1 MRKSTTHLKD
11 VSRFLS
17 TTVDSGKSSV
27 IPTTCKRNSHLS
39 ALLNA
44 FPLENQQQ
52 QRLIPNN
59 RRSILIRALSTS
71 AATIESLP
79 ITLPPVTTMLKNPPI
94 TTTLT
99 TTTSSRLQ
107 GTLNLFNLSDT
118 VVLADLDHAI
128 QTRNADK
135 AWSLFITLASRKD
148 DTIPFN
154 MCCSLYSLL
163 NFCKRLAG
171 GAKQA
176 TKLRQRQLD
185 QLLNYAE
192 RNNSSL
198 LFLSSIQ
205 EIPISSHKQ
214 LLRAIRVEDQK
225 EAWHLFYRLHKAS
238 SPSIDKLPRNTCIKL
253 MVFMMKDKNLDK
265 NQLKSRLQLIAL
277 HGAGTSEFDSRY
289 MSAADVLRIAN
300 ICYGYEKSESTAHN
314 LIDEFVVGI
323 LKKKQSIRADALDE
337 LIWRIL
343 VNQDISKAH
352 QVLDTIQEKYADK
365 VDVNEMVFVNL
376 MNAYRRQKNYHESL
390 KLFEKLLEEKNT
402 RPTIKAFNSILQI
415 FGVQGSSER
424 AAYIFESMN
433 QLGVIPDA
441 STYTELIRANA
452 HNLKACVY
460 YYNKMRQNEIA
471 PNVYTYSALIEAS
484 SRRNDIKSV
493 LGWFQTMLD
502 ENVQPNQV
510 VISCI
515 LKSLS
520 KQHNEYPNMPEAVIQ
535 IAHQAAM
542 AGIKTDAALYTI
554 LLKMQAE
561 SIGIE
566 GALKI
571 HRDMLAQSVEPNA
584 YTYTILINA
593 CGKYRMPETAEKIF
607 DLMKNSTRHQP
618 NTVTYT
624 VLMDAWSIADRRD
637 KVEAL
642 IFDFLKVC
650 KSDKT
655 GKLWL
660 DTRIRERLKSSCC

>member
-27 IPTTCKRNSHLS
+27 IPTCRRNSHLS

-44 FPLENQQQ
+44 FPLEKQQ

-59 RRSILIRALSTS
+59 RRSILIRTMSTS
-71 AATIESLP
+71 VATTENLP
-79 ITLPPVTTMLKNPPI
+79 IALPPVTATLKKAP
-94 TTTLT
+94 T
-99 TTTSSRLQ
+99 TTTTTTTASRLQ
-107 GTLNLFNLSDT
+107 GSLNLFNLSDT

-135 AWSLFITLASRKD
+135 AWSLFITLASKQD

-185 QLLNYAE
+185 QLLDYVQQ
-192 RNNSSL
+192 NNSSL

-214 LLRAIRVEDQK
+214 LLRAIRVEDQR

-238 SPSIDKLPRNTCIKL
+238 PNIDKLPRNTCIKL
-253 MVFMMKDKNLDK
+253 MVFMMKDRTLDK
-265 NQLKSRLQLIAL
+265 NQLKTRLQLIAL

-300 ICYGYEKSESTAHN
+300 ICHGYEKSKTTAHN

-323 LKKKQSIRADALDE
+323 LKKKQPIRADALDE

-352 QVLDTIQEKYADK
+352 QVLDTIQTKYADK

-402 RPTIKAFNSILQI
+402 RPTIKAFNAILQI
-415 FGVQGSSER
+415 FAVQGSADR
-424 AAYIFESMN
+424 ASYIFESMD

-441 STYTELIRANA
+441 SSYTELIRANA
-452 HNLKACVY
+452 HNLKTCVY

-520 KQHNEYPNMPEAVIQ
+520 KQHNEFPNMPEAVIQ

-607 DLMKNSTRHQP
+607 DLMKKSTRHQP

-624 VLMDAWSIADRRD
+624 VLMDAWSIADRRE
-637 KVEAL
+637 KVESL
-642 IFDFLKVC
+642 ILEFLKEC

>member
-17 TTVDSGKSSV
+17 TPVDSGKSSV
-27 IPTTCKRNSHLS
+27 IPTTCRRNSHLS

-44 FPLENQQQ
+44 FPLEKQQ

-59 RRSILIRALSTS
+59 RRSALIRTLSTS
-71 AATIESLP
+71 TATIENLP
-79 ITLPPVTTMLKNPPI
+79 TALPPVTTSFKKNVITP
-94 TTTLT
+94 TTTIT
-99 TTTSSRLQ
+99 ASRLQ
-107 GTLNLFNLSDT
+107 GSLSLFNLSDT

-135 AWSLFITLASRKD
+135 AWSLFITLASKQD

-176 TKLRQRQLD
+176 TKFRQRQLD
-185 QLLNYAE
+185 QLLDYVQQ
-192 RNNSSL
+192 NNSSL

-238 SPSIDKLPRNTCIKL
+238 GTIDKLPRSTCIKL
-253 MVFMMKDKNLDK
+253 MVFIMKDRTLDK

-300 ICYGYEKSESTAHN
+300 ICHGYEKSEAFAHS

-323 LKKKQSIRADALDE
+323 FKKKQSIRADALDE

-352 QVLDTIQEKYADK
+352 KVLDIVQTQYADK

-402 RPTIKAFNSILQI
+402 RPTIKAFNAVLQI
-415 FGVQGSSER
+415 FAVQGSADR
-424 AAYIFESMN
+424 ASYIFETMN
-433 QLGVIPDA
+433 HLGVIPDI
-441 STYTELIRANA
+441 SSYTELIRANA
-452 HNLKACVY
+452 HNLKTCIY
-460 YYNKMRQNEIA
+460 YYNKMRQNELK
-471 PNVYTYSALIEAS
+471 PNVYTFSALIEAS

-493 LGWFQTMLD
+493 LEWFQTMLD

-593 CGKYRMPETAEKIF
+593 CGKFRMPETAEKIF

-637 KVEAL
+637 KVEGL
-642 IFDFLKVC
+642 ISEFLKEC
-650 KSDKT
+650 KSDKS
-655 GKLWL
+655 GRLWL
-660 DTRIRERLKSSCC
+660 DARIRQRLKSSCC